1 MGNAVSFALAA
12 LEIAVV
18 SAEQMEWA
26 RQRVQ
31 HFSDTGTDPTQADWD
46 ELNARLQAVRDRLN
60 AEPTA
65 G

>member
-1 MGNAVSFALAA
+1 MGNAISYALAA

-18 SAEQMEWA
+18 SAEQLEWA

-31 HFSDTGTDPTQADWD
+31 RFADTGTDPTQADWD
-46 ELNARLQAVRDRLN
+46 ELNARVQAVRARLN
-60 AEPTA
+60 ADPSA